1 MPRSYHSAAAAFAI
15 GRPPKW
21 LDNVLSRY
29 SITGIPR
36 QTRGLSRA
44 ISLDALMILRITSD
58 LCADLDL
65 PVAKSLELA
74 HALTASSDGTAVLS
88 SGLRVQVD
96 LTRARRAL
104 EHRLLETAETHLPPP
119 RGRPPT
125 RPGHTP

>member
-21 LDNVLSRY
+21 LVNVLSRY
-29 SITGIPR
+29 RITGIPR

-65 PVAKSLELA
+65 SVARSLELA
-74 HALTASSDGTAVLS
+74 QALTASSDGTAVLS

-96 LTRARRAL
+96 LTRARRTL
-104 EHRLLETAETHLPPP
+104 EH
-119 RGRPPT
+119 
-125 RPGHTP
+125 